1 MKLKQLLSKL
11 RYRNQIKNSI
21 ALDFKV
27 LNKSGKLEIFK
38 LYLSKKKI
46 NQQIKVTKGIDIYEF
61 NYFWELRN
69 DLFKSIILKS
79 FEPQIKEYL
88 KKIHKDE
95 FIYTDKNEKKSL
107 KVISMY
113 YHFYDDEIY
122 VFVEPNY
129 DYYPDDKIKRLELY
143 LKYDSNEF
151 EKSLIQILDLWQL
164 DYSSFTEDNYYESIW
179 DFELE
184 IDSFFLE
191 FMFKHWSEI
200 KKETNSDLIG
210 FITYATRGLYTYDL
224 DNKSEVRGLK
234 NETKKYLENK
244 NIYLKSELS

>member
-1 MKLKQLLSKL
+1 
-11 RYRNQIKNSI
+11 
-21 ALDFKV
+21 
-27 LNKSGKLEIFK
+27 
-38 LYLSKKKI
+38 
-46 NQQIKVTKGIDIYEF
+46 
-61 NYFWELRN
+61 
-69 DLFKSIILKS
+69 
-79 FEPQIKEYL
+79 
-88 KKIHKDE
+88 
-95 FIYTDKNEKKSL
+95 
-107 KVISMY
+107 MY